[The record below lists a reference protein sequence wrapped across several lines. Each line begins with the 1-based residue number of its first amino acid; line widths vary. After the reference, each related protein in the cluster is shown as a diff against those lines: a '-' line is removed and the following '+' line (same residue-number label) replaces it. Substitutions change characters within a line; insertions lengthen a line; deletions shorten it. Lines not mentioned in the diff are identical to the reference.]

1 MAHRTCSSRCSARP
15 GNTLAR
21 RSEPTRCLFPR
32 RLRSRRWR
40 LSAPAETKPGRRR
53 PGVLLIG
60 SLLYLS
66 VIFGVMLWR
75 GISIEPEWVVLALLV
90 IAIALGRGKTFI
102 ADWAP
107 FLLLFFA
114 YEAMRGFAA
123 KTGFAPHDLSGL
135 ERAVF
140 AGTLPTVTLQNA
152 FYRSDTVSPQDLI
165 AMFFYFMHFPLPI
178 IVGFVFWVR
187 SRDHYRRFIAALLLM
202 AMLAFITYLF
212 WPSAPPW
219 YQFRVSSGGGEEVV
233 HKILNETVDKLW
245 GPNYWVSPLYT
256 HLNPNQF
263 AAFPSLHAAF
273 PALAALYA
281 WRRYRRLSIALI
293 GWTLAVALS
302 IVYLGEHYVVD
313 ALDGFLYVAA
323 AAIIVEAVSRWRA
336 QKPEERP
343 FP

>member
-1 MAHRTCSSRCSARP
+1 
-15 GNTLAR
+15 
-21 RSEPTRCLFPR
+21 
-32 RLRSRRWR
+32 RLRARRWR

-140 AGTLPTVTLQNA
+140 GGTLPTLTLQHA
-152 FYRSDTVSPQDLI
+152 FYLVQTASPHARAPMSL
-165 AMFFYFMHFPLPI
+165 L
-178 IVGFVFWVR
+178 
-187 SRDHYRRFIAALLLM
+187 FI
-202 AMLAFITYLF
+202 
-212 WPSAPPW
+212 
-219 YQFRVSSGGGEEVV
+219 
-233 HKILNETVDKLW
+233 
-245 GPNYWVSPLYT
+245 
-256 HLNPNQF
+256 HL
-263 AAFPSLHAAF
+263 
-273 PALAALYA
+273 
-281 WRRYRRLSIALI
+281 
-293 GWTLAVALS
+293 
-302 IVYLGEHYVVD
+302 
-313 ALDGFLYVAA
+313 
-323 AAIIVEAVSRWRA
+323 
-336 QKPEERP
+336 
-343 FP
+343 